1 MVARGMRQAAE
12 AKPVPHRE
20 PGSDVSAAKAPAGQT
35 RLSVNLSP
43 EVADA
48 LRELKIRY
56 GTTTEAIRRAIST
69 EKYIVDQMNAG
80 ARILLERKGEPL
92 REVVFR

>member
-1 MVARGMRQAAE
+1 MARGMRQTAA
-12 AKPVPHRE
+12 AQPLPGHE
-20 PGSDVSAAKAPAGQT
+20 PATQTSAAKGPSAQT

-48 LRELKIRY
+48 LRELKSRY

-80 ARILLERKGEPL
+80 ARILIEKQGEPL

>member
-1 MVARGMRQAAE
+1 MVARGMRQTAA
-12 AKPVPHRE
+12 AHPVPDRE
-20 PGSDVSAAKAPAGQT
+20 PANEASAARAPAGQT

-48 LRELKIRY
+48 LRELKSRY

-80 ARILLERKGEPL
+80 ARILIEKEGEPL

>member
-1 MVARGMRQAAE
+1 MRQTAE
-12 AKPVPHRE
+12 AHPVPRRE
-20 PGSDVSAAKAPAGQT
+20 PDSETSAAKAPAGQT

-48 LRELKIRY
+48 LRELKSRY

-80 ARILLERKGEPL
+80 ARILIEKEGEPL

>member
-1 MVARGMRQAAE
+1 MVARGMRQTAA
-12 AKPVPHRE
+12 AHPVPRHE
-20 PGSDVSAAKAPAGQT
+20 PANEVSAAKAPAGQT

-48 LRELKIRY
+48 LRELKSRY

-80 ARILLERKGEPL
+80 ARILIEKQGEPL